1 MKHYPEFEALLM
13 EQEAGATTLLFKYI
27 HVLKRFFIENENL
40 SIDEQKQNEFILQKV
55 VKAHPLVA
63 LFSKH

>member
-40 SIDEQKQNEFILQKV
+40 SIDEQKQE
-55 VKAHPLVA
+55 
-63 LFSKH
+63 